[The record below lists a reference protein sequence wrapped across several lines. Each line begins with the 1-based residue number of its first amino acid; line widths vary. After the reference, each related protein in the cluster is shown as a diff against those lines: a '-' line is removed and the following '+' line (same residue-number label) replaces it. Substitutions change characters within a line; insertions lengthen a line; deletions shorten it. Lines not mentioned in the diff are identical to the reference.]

1 LGGEEVMTYRL
12 NVCLLSSVFER
23 KFGLSG
29 FAGDYYDLIIGLN
42 NSFNFLNREKPK
54 YMTEANESIFRND
67 DYRLFCKLSHFF
79 DDFNFFINLQLSPK
93 ITQERYSKFSSVD
106 DGFRA
111 FIRRVKTMNI
121 PRQIQDTIAGFLNVQ
136 RAKVPLAATRKN
148 SWLVPNLLQSKSLH
162 MINGK
167 PKNILTDTRL
177 SSERYNLLH
186 QLAVTSRK
194 FPELRLGQLLSNSL
208 PEGTDIF
215 YVTDAKLIQLLKD
228 FEAHH

>member
-1 LGGEEVMTYRL
+1 
-12 NVCLLSSVFER
+12 
-23 KFGLSG
+23 
-29 FAGDYYDLIIGLN
+29 
-42 NSFNFLNREKPK
+42 
-54 YMTEANESIFRND
+54 
-67 DYRLFCKLSHFF
+67 
-79 DDFNFFINLQLSPK
+79 
-93 ITQERYSKFSSVD
+93 
-106 DGFRA
+106 
-111 FIRRVKTMNI
+111 
-121 PRQIQDTIAGFLNVQ
+121 
-136 RAKVPLAATRKN
+136 
-148 SWLVPNLLQSKSLH
+148 

-215 YVTDAKLIQLLKD
+215 YVTDDKLIQLLKD